1 MAARILVIDDEESLR
16 FTFSAFLAEEGH
28 QVVTAAGLDEA
39 LELTG
44 RESFD
49 LVFSDIFLAGA
60 SGVDFLRRFHADH
73 PAVPVVLVTG
83 YPALDTATEAL
94 RLGAYDYI
102 AKPVTQ
108 QTLLRVTR
116 MALRFKDIQDEKRR
130 IQAHIEAV
138 FRGVKDAI
146 VTVDRELRV
155 VQFND
160 AATSLCE
167 FSPLHLGREFAEKA
181 KDCSG
186 VCLDALRRAMEEQT
200 DVEIPRFE
208 CRCGEGPTRIFTLNT
223 APLCQADGEGIGA
236 VMVVRDETR
245 LHQLECRLDE
255 RGRFH
260 RLVGSSPP
268 MQALYDLLEKLAPVP
283 TTVLVTGESGTGK
296 ELIAE
301 ALHHMGPRKH
311 GPLVKV
317 NCSALSE
324 NLLESELFGHVRGAF
339 TGAVKDT
346 PGRFE
351 KAQGGTIFLDEI
363 GDISPRMQV
372 RLLRVLQEKTIERVG
387 DSRPIPVDVRV
398 IAATHQDLPAKI
410 RRGEFREDLFY
421 RLKVVNVTLP
431 PLRDRRS
438 DLPLLIAHFIEAF
451 NKKFVRQVRGVTPAV
466 EKIFMNH
473 PWPGN
478 VRELEHV
485 MEHAFILCQE
495 AVIDVENL
503 PPELATNGGQTSKPQ
518 APATPDDLAEAIVEA
533 LTKAGGNKA
542 KAARLLNI
550 SRRTLYR
557 KLEELGMSLDPS

>member
-1 MAARILVIDDEESLR
+1 MSAHILVIDDEESLR
-16 FTFSAFLAEEGH
+16 FTFAAFLTEEGH
-28 QVVTAAGLDEA
+28 RVVTAAALDEA
-39 LELTG
+39 LELIE

-60 SGVDFLRRFHADH
+60 SGVDFLRRFHNRH
-73 PAVPVVLVTG
+73 PSVPVVLITG

-130 IQAHIEAV
+130 IQAHLIAV

-160 AATSLCE
+160 AAITLCD
-167 FSPLHLGREFAEKA
+167 FSATHHDRDFAEKA
-181 KDCSG
+181 QGCSG
-186 VCLDALRRAMEEQT
+186 VCLDALRRAMDEQT

-208 CRCGEGPTRIFTLNT
+208 CRCGAGPIRVLTLST
-223 APLCQADGEGIGA
+223 SPLRQTDDELIGA

-296 ELIAE
+296 ELVAE
-301 ALHHMGPRKH
+301 ALHHMGPRKND
-311 GPLVKV
+311 PLIKV
-317 NCSALSE
+317 NCAALSE

-351 KAQGGTIFLDEI
+351 KARGGTIFLDEI

-372 RLLRVLQEKTIERVG
+372 RLLRVLQEKTVERVG

-398 IAATHQDLPAKI
+398 IAATHQNLAEKI
-410 RRGEFREDLFY
+410 RRGEFREDLFF
-421 RLKVVNVTLP
+421 RLKVVNVIMP
-431 PLRDRRS
+431 PLRDRRA
-438 DLPLLIAHFIEAF
+438 DLPLLVHHFIEAF
-451 NKKFVRQVRGVTPAV
+451 NKKFDRRVRDIAPAV
-466 EKIFMNH
+466 ERLFMTY

-478 VRELEHV
+478 VRELEHA
-485 MEHAFILCQE
+485 MEHAFILCRTTF
-495 AVIDVENL
+495 IDVQDL
-503 PPELATNGGQTSKPQ
+503 PPELTAQTIPAEKAKP
-518 APATPDDLAEAIVEA
+518 PADPDNLAKAITAA
-533 LTKAGGNKA
+533 LTQAGGNKA

-557 KLEELGMSLDPS
+557 KLEELGIPLDP

>member
-1 MAARILVIDDEESLR
+1 MSARILVIDDEESLR
-16 FTFSAFLAEEGH
+16 FTFAAFLGEEGH
-28 QVVTAAGLDEA
+28 RVITAAGLDEA
-39 LELTG
+39 LERIK

-49 LVFSDIFLAGA
+49 LVFSDICLAGA
-60 SGVDFLRRFHADH
+60 SGIDFLRRFHTDH
-73 PAVPVVLVTG
+73 PAVPVVLITG

-102 AKPVTQ
+102 AKPVNQ

-116 MALRFKDIQDEKRR
+116 MALRFKAVNDEKYTY
-130 IQAHIEAV
+130 QAHLEAV

-146 VTVDRELRV
+146 VTVDRDLRV

-160 AATSLCE
+160 AATTLCE

-181 KDCSG
+181 KGCSG
-186 VCLDALRRAMEEQT
+186 TCLDALRRTLSEQT
-200 DVEIPRFE
+200 EAEIPRFE
-208 CRCGEGPTRIFTLNT
+208 CRCGDGPSRIFTLNT
-223 APLCQADGEGIGA
+223 APLRQADGELIGA

-260 RLVGSSPP
+260 RLIGAGAP
-268 MQALYDLLEKLAPVP
+268 MQALYELLEKLAPVP

-296 ELIAE
+296 ELVAE
-301 ALHHMGPRKH
+301 ALHHLGPRKN
-311 GPLVKV
+311 GPLIKV
-317 NCSALSE
+317 NCAALSE

-351 KAQGGTIFLDEI
+351 KARGGTIFLDEI

-372 RLLRVLQEKTIERVG
+372 RLLRVLQEKTVERVG

-398 IAATHQDLPAKI
+398 IAATHQNLTEKI
-410 RRGEFREDLFY
+410 RHGEFREDLFF
-421 RLKVVNVTLP
+421 RLKVVNVIMP
-431 PLRDRRS
+431 PLRDRRA
-438 DLPLLIAHFIEAF
+438 DLPLLVSHFIESF
-451 NKKFVRQVRGVTPAV
+451 NKKFDRRVPGIAPAV
-466 EKIFMNH
+466 ERLFMTY

-478 VRELEHV
+478 VRELEHA
-485 MEHAFILCQE
+485 MEHAFILCGG
-495 AVIDVENL
+495 AVIDVRDL
-503 PPELATNGGQTSKPQ
+503 PPELATHTTPAEKTKP
-518 APATPDDLAEAIVEA
+518 PADPDTLAKAITAA
-533 LTKAGGNKA
+533 LTQAGGNKA

-557 KLEELGMSLDPS
+557 KLDELGISFDP

>member
-1 MAARILVIDDEESLR
+1 MSARILVIDDEESLR
-16 FTFSAFLAEEGH
+16 FTFAAFLGEEGH
-28 QVVTAAGLDEA
+28 RVVTAATLDEA

-83 YPALDTATEAL
+83 FPALDTATEAL

-130 IQAHIEAV
+130 VQAHIEAV

-160 AATSLCE
+160 AATTLCE
-167 FSPLHLGREFAEKA
+167 FSPLHLGRNFAEKA

-186 VCLDALRRAMEEQT
+186 VCLDALRRAMDEQS

-296 ELIAE
+296 ELVAE
-301 ALHHMGPRKH
+301 ALHHMGPRKA
-311 GPLVKV
+311 GPLIKV
-317 NCSALSE
+317 NCAALSE

-351 KAQGGTIFLDEI
+351 KARGGTIFLDEI

-398 IAATHQDLPAKI
+398 IAATHQNLTEKI
-410 RRGEFREDLFY
+410 RRGEFREDLFF
-421 RLKVVNVTLP
+421 RLKVVNVIMP
-431 PLRDRRS
+431 PLRDRRA
-438 DLPLLIAHFIEAF
+438 DLPLLVSHFIAAF
-451 NKKFVRQVRGVTPAV
+451 NKKFDRRVRGIAPAV
-466 EKIFMNH
+466 ERLFMTY

-478 VRELEHV
+478 VRELEHA
-485 MEHAFILCQE
+485 MEHAFILCRSSC
-495 AVIDVENL
+495 IDVADL
-503 PPELATNGGQTSKPQ
+503 PPELTAQAIPAEKTKPPADPDTLAQ
-518 APATPDDLAEAIVEA
+518 AITAA
-533 LTKAGGNKA
+533 LTQAGGNKA